1 MKTRSGTITEIFL
14 EDGIPRATVRA
25 GDLSLP
31 VALTLMMDVRVG
43 DEVLID
49 SGIALSRICA
59 PHGAKV
65 AMDKR

>member
-1 MKTRSGTITEIFL
+1 MKTRSGIITEIFL
-14 EDGIPRATVRA
+14 EDGVPRATVRA

-43 DEVLID
+43 DQVFID
-49 SGIALSRICA
+49 SGIALSKICT

-65 AMDKR
+65 KLEER

>member
-1 MKTRSGTITEIFL
+1 MKTRSGTVTEIFL
-14 EDGIPRATVRA
+14 EDGVPRATVRA

-49 SGIALSRICA
+49 SGIAVSRIRT
-59 PHGAKV
+59 PRMAK
-65 AMDKR
+65 AKIQEH